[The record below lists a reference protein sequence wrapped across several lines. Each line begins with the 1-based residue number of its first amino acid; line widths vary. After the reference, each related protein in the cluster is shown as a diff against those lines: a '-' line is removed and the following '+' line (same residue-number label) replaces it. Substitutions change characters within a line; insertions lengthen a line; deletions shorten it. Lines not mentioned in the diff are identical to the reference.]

1 MPACLLFRS
10 ELGPN
15 NSRLIAFNRDHALKV
30 MTLQLDQASTT
41 QLREWETSLAQ
52 EYQQFKASGLN
63 LDLTRGKPSA
73 EQLNLSDAINTIL
86 GDDLSNES
94 NTDLRNYGGLDGIP
108 ECKRLFADVLGVA
121 NDEILIGG
129 NSSLTLMYFAAL
141 FAQNQGF
148 GALGASWASEG
159 KTTKFLAPVPGYDRH
174 FSVCEH
180 LGIELIPVAMT
191 DDGPDMDAVEQLLK
205 ADSSI
210 KGIWCVPRFS
220 NPTGTVYSDHVV
232 DRIAQLGKIAG
243 SNFRVFWDN
252 AYAVH
257 SLSDD
262 APELASIMERCRA
275 HGTEDSVYLFG
286 STSKITYAGAGVSF
300 AGMSNANLKAFTQHL
315 GMSQIGPDKINQL
328 RHVRFLKDSEGLK
341 AHMRAHAT
349 VLKPRFDIVLKH
361 LREGLGE
368 TGMASWNE
376 PQGGYFISFD
386 TLPGLA
392 KEVVK
397 LAADAG
403 VKLTPAGAT
412 FPYGNDPENKNIR
425 IAPSVPSLDEI
436 DRAMAVFVNCVKLAS
451 VRQRLS

>member
-1 MPACLLFRS
+1 
-10 ELGPN
+10 
-15 NSRLIAFNRDHALKV
+15 
-30 MTLQLDQASTT
+30 MTLQLDQASTA

-52 EYQQFKASGLN
+52 EYQKFKASGLN

-73 EQLNLSDAINTIL
+73 EQLDLSDAMNLIL

-94 NTDLRNYGGLDGIP
+94 NTDLRNYGGIDGIP
-108 ECKRLFADVLGVA
+108 ECKRLFAEILGVT
-121 NDEILIGG
+121 NEQILIGG
-129 NSSLTLMYFAAL
+129 NSSLTLMYFATL
-141 FAQNQGF
+141 FALNQGF
-148 GALGASWASEG
+148 GDVGKSWASEG
-159 KTTKFLAPVPGYDRH
+159 QTVKFLAPVPGYDRH

-180 LGIELIPVAMT
+180 LGIELIPVALNG
-191 DDGPDMDAVEQLLK
+191 DGPDMDAIEALVK

-220 NPTGTVYSDHVV
+220 NPTGTVYSDAVV
-232 DRIAQLGKIAG
+232 ERIAQLGKIAG
-243 SNFRVFWDN
+243 SNFRIFWDN

-262 APELASIMERCRA
+262 APELANIMDLCQQY
-275 HGTEDSVYLFG
+275 GTTDSVYIFG
-286 STSKITYAGAGVSF
+286 STSKITYAGAGMSF
-300 AGMSNANLKAFTQHL
+300 AGMSKANLKAFSQHL

-328 RHVRFLKDSEGLK
+328 RHVRFLKNSEGLK
-341 AHMRAHAT
+341 THMRAHAAI
-349 VLKPRFDIVLKH
+349 LKPRFDIVLKH
-361 LREGLGE
+361 LREGLGDA
-368 TGMASWNE
+368 GVASWNE
-376 PQGGYFISFD
+376 PQGGYFVSFD

-397 LAADAG
+397 LAAEAG

-412 FPYGNDPENKNIR
+412 YPYGKDPDNRNIR
-425 IAPSVPSLDEI
+425 IAPSVPTLDEI

>member
-1 MPACLLFRS
+1 
-10 ELGPN
+10 
-15 NSRLIAFNRDHALKV
+15 
-30 MTLQLDQASTT
+30 MTLQLDQATT
-41 QLREWETSLAQ
+41 EQLRDWETSLTQ

-73 EQLNLSDAINTIL
+73 EQLSLSDSINEIL
-86 GDDLSNES
+86 NSDLSNES

-108 ECKRLFADVLGVA
+108 ECKRLFAGVLGVKP
-121 NDEILIGG
+121 EETLIGG
-129 NSSLTLMYFAAL
+129 NSSLTLMYMAVQFGL
-141 FAQNQGF
+141 YQGF
-148 GALGASWASEG
+148 GDLAKSWNSEG
-159 KTTKFLAPVPGYDRH
+159 RTVKFLAPVPGYDRH

-180 LGIELIPVAMT
+180 LGIELVPVALK

-205 ADSSI
+205 SDPTI

-220 NPTGTVYSDHVV
+220 NPTGTVYSDQVV
-232 DRIAQLGKIAG
+232 NRIAQLGKIA
-243 SNFRVFWDN
+243 SDNFRVFWDN

-262 APELASIMERCRA
+262 APELANLMDSCRKY
-275 HGTEDSVYLFG
+275 GTEDSVYLFG
-286 STSKITYAGAGVSF
+286 STSKITYAGAGVAF
-300 AGMSNANLKAFTQHL
+300 AGMSKANLKAFTHHL

-328 RHVRFLKDSEGLK
+328 RHVRLLKDAEGITE
-341 AHMRAHAT
+341 HMRQHAT

-361 LREGLGE
+361 LREGLGG
-368 TGMASWNE
+368 TGMANWNE
-376 PQGGYFISFD
+376 PQGGYFVSFD

-397 LAADAG
+397 LAAEAG

-412 FPYGNDPENKNIR
+412 FPYGKDPANSNIR
-425 IAPSVPSLDEI
+425 IAPSVPSLEEI
-436 DRAMAVFVNCVKLAS
+436 DRAMAVFVTCVKLAS

>member
-1 MPACLLFRS
+1 M
-10 ELGPN
+10 
-15 NSRLIAFNRDHALKV
+15 
-30 MTLQLDQASTT
+30 QLEKATT
-41 QLREWETSLAQ
+41 EQLRDWETSLSQ
-52 EYQQFKASGLN
+52 EYQAYKASGLN

-73 EQLNLSDAINTIL
+73 EQLSLSDSINQIL

-108 ECKRLFADVLGVA
+108 ECKRLFAEVLDV
-121 NDEILIGG
+121 NPDETLIGG
-129 NSSLTLMYFAAL
+129 NSSLTLMYMAAQFSL
-141 FAQNQGF
+141 HQGF
-148 GALGASWASEG
+148 GELADSWSSEG
-159 KTTKFLAPVPGYDRH
+159 GTVKFLAPVPGYDRH

-180 LGIELIPVAMT
+180 LGIELVT
-191 DDGPDMDAVEQLLK
+191 VDLNDNGPDMDAVEQLIK
-205 ADSSI
+205 NDSSI

-220 NPTGTVYSDHVV
+220 NPTGTVYSDEVV
-232 DRIAQLGKIAG
+232 DRIAQLGKIAS

-257 SLSDD
+257 SLNED
-262 APELASIMERCRA
+262 APKLASLMDSCRK

-300 AGMSNANLKAFTQHL
+300 AGMSKANLKAFTHHL

-328 RHVRFLKDSEGLK
+328 RHVRLLKDADGIAE
-341 AHMRAHAT
+341 HMRQHAA

-361 LREGLGE
+361 LREGLGD
-368 TGMASWNE
+368 TGMASWTE
-376 PQGGYFISFD
+376 PQGGYFVSFD

-392 KEVVK
+392 KDVVK
-397 LAADAG
+397 LAAEAG

-412 FPYGNDPENKNIR
+412 FPYGKDPANSNIR

-436 DRAMAVFVNCVKLAS
+436 DRAMAVFVTCVKLAS
-451 VRQRLS
+451 VRQRIG

>member
-1 MPACLLFRS
+1 MSQLRPTPYS
-10 ELGPN
+10 
-15 NSRLIAFNRDHALKV
+15 FNRAQRDQVFKV

-41 QLREWETSLAQ
+41 QLREWETTLAQ

-73 EQLNLSDAINTIL
+73 EQLDLSDAMNLIL

-108 ECKRLFADVLGVA
+108 ECKHLFAEVLGVA

-129 NSSLTLMYFAAL
+129 NSSLTLMYFAVL

-180 LGIELIPVAMT
+180 LGIELIPVALN
-191 DDGPDMDAVEQLLK
+191 DDGPDMDAVEQLVK
-205 ADSSI
+205 ADPSI

-220 NPTGTVYSDHVV
+220 NPTGTVYSDQVV
-232 DRIAQLGKIAG
+232 DRLAQLGKLAG
-243 SNFRVFWDN
+243 TNFRVFWDN

-262 APELASIMERCRA
+262 APELANIMDRCRA
-275 HGTEDSVYLFG
+275 HGTEDSIYIFG

-300 AGMSNANLKAFTQHL
+300 AGMSKGNLKAFSHHL

-328 RHVRFLKDSEGLK
+328 RHVRFLKDSEGLG
-341 AHMRAHAT
+341 AHMRAHAA

-361 LREGLGE
+361 LREGLAD

-376 PQGGYFISFD
+376 PQGGYFVSFD

-392 KEVVK
+392 KEVVQ

-412 FPYGNDPENKNIR
+412 FPYGKDPDNKNIR
-425 IAPSVPSLDEI
+425 IAPSVPSLEEI

>member
-1 MPACLLFRS
+1 
-10 ELGPN
+10 
-15 NSRLIAFNRDHALKV
+15 
-30 MTLQLDQASTT
+30 MTLQLDQATT
-41 QLREWETSLAQ
+41 EQLRDWESTLTQ

-73 EQLNLSDAINTIL
+73 EQLSLSDAINDIL
-86 GDDLSNES
+86 GGDLSNES

-108 ECKRLFADVLGVA
+108 ECKRLFANVLGVSA
-121 NDEILIGG
+121 EETLIG
-129 NSSLTLMYFAAL
+129 SLTLMYMAAQFGL
-141 FAQNQGF
+141 HQGF
-148 GALGASWASEG
+148 GELGASWNSEG
-159 KTTKFLAPVPGYDRH
+159 STVKFIAPVPGYDRH

-180 LGIELIPVAMT
+180 LGIELVTVALN

-205 ADSSI
+205 SDPSI

-220 NPTGTVYSDHVV
+220 NPTGTVYSDAVV
-232 DRIAQLGKIAG
+232 DRIAQLGNIAG
-243 SNFRVFWDN
+243 SNFRIFWDN

-262 APELASIMERCRA
+262 APELANLMTSCRKY
-275 HGTEDSVYLFG
+275 GTENSAYLFG
-286 STSKITYAGAGVSF
+286 STSKITYAGAGVAF
-300 AGMSNANLKAFTQHL
+300 AGMSKANLKAFTHHL

-328 RHVRFLKDSEGLK
+328 RHVRLLKDADGIKE
-341 AHMRAHAT
+341 HMQQHAK

-361 LREGLGE
+361 LREGLGN
-368 TGMASWNE
+368 TGMASWTE
-376 PQGGYFISFD
+376 PQGGYFVSFD

-397 LAADAG
+397 LAAEAG

-412 FPYGNDPENKNIR
+412 FPYGKDPANSNIR

-436 DRAMAVFVNCVKLAS
+436 DRAMAVFVTCVKLAS
-451 VRQRLS
+451 VKQRLS

>member
-1 MPACLLFRS
+1 M
-10 ELGPN
+10 
-15 NSRLIAFNRDHALKV
+15 
-30 MTLQLDQASTT
+30 QLDQATT
-41 QLREWETSLAQ
+41 EQLREWETTLTQ

-73 EQLNLSDAINTIL
+73 EQLSLSDSINEIL
-86 GDDLSNES
+86 GSDLSNES
-94 NTDLRNYGGLDGIP
+94 GTDLRNYGGLDGIP
-108 ECKRLFADVLGVA
+108 ECKRLFAQVLGVTP
-121 NDEILIGG
+121 EETLIGG
-129 NSSLTLMYFAAL
+129 NSSLTLMYMAAQFGL
-141 FAQNQGF
+141 YQGF
-148 GALGASWASEG
+148 GELAPSWISEG
-159 KTTKFLAPVPGYDRH
+159 GNTKFIAPVPGYDRH

-180 LGIELIPVAMT
+180 LGIELITVALN
-191 DDGPDMDAVEQLLK
+191 DDGPDMDAIEELLK
-205 ADSSI
+205 NDPSI

-220 NPTGTVYSDHVV
+220 NPTGTVYSDSVV
-232 DRIAQLGKIAG
+232 DRIAQLGKIAS

-257 SLSDD
+257 QLSDD
-262 APELASIMERCRA
+262 APEIANLMASCRKYS
-275 HGTEDSVYLFG
+275 TEDSVYLFG
-286 STSKITYAGAGVSF
+286 STSKITYAGAGVAF
-300 AGMSNANLKAFTQHL
+300 AGMSKGNLKAFTHHL

-328 RHVRFLKDSEGLK
+328 RHVRLLKDADGIK
-341 AHMRAHAT
+341 NHMSKHAA

-368 TGMASWNE
+368 SGMASWTE
-376 PQGGYFISFD
+376 PQGGYFVSFD

-397 LAADAG
+397 LAAEAG

-412 FPYGNDPENKNIR
+412 FPYGKDPANSNIR

-451 VRQRLS
+451 VKQRLQSAA

>member
-1 MPACLLFRS
+1 MFDHRGLTRS
-10 ELGPN
+10 N
-15 NSRLIAFNRDHALKV
+15 FYSLIAYRSDHAFKV
-30 MTLQLDQASTT
+30 MTLQLDQATT
-41 QLREWETSLAQ
+41 EQLREWETTLTQ

-73 EQLNLSDAINTIL
+73 EQLSLSDSINEIL
-86 GDDLSNES
+86 GSDLSNES
-94 NTDLRNYGGLDGIP
+94 GTDLRNYGGLDGIP
-108 ECKRLFADVLGVA
+108 ECKRLFAQVLGVTP
-121 NDEILIGG
+121 EETLIGG
-129 NSSLTLMYFAAL
+129 NSSLTLMYMAAQFGL
-141 FAQNQGF
+141 YQGF
-148 GALGASWASEG
+148 GELAPSWISEG
-159 KTTKFLAPVPGYDRH
+159 GNTKFIAPVPGYDRH

-180 LGIELIPVAMT
+180 LGIELITVALN
-191 DDGPDMDAVEQLLK
+191 DDGPDMDAVEELLK
-205 ADSSI
+205 NDPSI

-220 NPTGTVYSDHVV
+220 NPTGTVYSDSVV
-232 DRIAQLGKIAG
+232 DRIAQLGKIAS

-257 SLSDD
+257 QLSDD
-262 APELASIMERCRA
+262 APEIANLMASCRKY
-275 HGTEDSVYLFG
+275 GTEDSVYLFG
-286 STSKITYAGAGVSF
+286 STSKITYAGAGVAF
-300 AGMSNANLKAFTQHL
+300 AGMSKGNLKAFTHHL

-328 RHVRFLKDSEGLK
+328 RHVRLLKDADGIK
-341 AHMRAHAT
+341 DHMNKHAA

-368 TGMASWNE
+368 SGMASWTE
-376 PQGGYFISFD
+376 PQGGYFVSFD

-397 LAADAG
+397 LAAEAG

-412 FPYGNDPENKNIR
+412 FPYGKDPANSNIR

-451 VRQRLS
+451 VKQRLQSAV